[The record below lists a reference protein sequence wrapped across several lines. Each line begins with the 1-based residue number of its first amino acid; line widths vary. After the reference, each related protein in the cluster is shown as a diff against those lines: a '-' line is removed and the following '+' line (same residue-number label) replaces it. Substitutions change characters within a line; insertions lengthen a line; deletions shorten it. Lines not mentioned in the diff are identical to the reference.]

1 MDEIVVNDAADEEQ
15 ISIVAKI
22 KLQPTDKQAANLMAT
37 MNAYRDA
44 CNYVAKYICEQK
56 TLTITVINKA
66 LYRVLRDKFGLKS
79 QMAQSVI
86 RTVVAKYKTIQTNEK
101 KWIKPNFRKPQ
112 YDLVFNRDYSV
123 FDDYFSVNTLTGREQ
138 IPYETKGMKQYF
150 DKTDRFGGAKLI
162 YKKKKWYLHI
172 SVNIDVKNISKYTKI
187 IGIDRGINFIIATY
201 DGKKTNFVSGK
212 SIKHK
217 RGHYKK
223 LRQDLQR
230 RQTSSARRRLKVIGN
245 RENRWMQDVNHCV
258 SKALVK
264 NNPQGTLFVL
274 EDLTDVRN
282 ATEKVQIKDRYVSVS
297 WAFFDLETKL
307 MYKARMNN
315 QKVIKVAP
323 QYTSQRCPICG
334 HIEKSNR
341 DKKNHKF
348 RCKQCGYE
356 SNDDRVGAMNIYEL
370 GIDFVNGNPVPEIT
384 VKAVVAEH
392 AQP

>member
-1 MDEIVVNDAADEEQ
+1 MDEIVIDNAINNTAECDKLA
-15 ISIVAKI
+15 IVAKV
-22 KLQPTDKQAANLMAT
+22 KLQPTDQQATNMLNT
-37 MNAYRDA
+37 MNKYRDA
-44 CNYVAKYICEQK
+44 CQYVSDYIYEKK
-56 TLTITVINKA
+56 TLTVTVIHRD
-66 LYRVLRDKFGLKS
+66 LYRDLRDKFGLKS

-86 RTVVAKYKTIQTNEK
+86 RAVIARYKTIQTNEK

-112 YDLVFNRDYSV
+112 YDLVYNRDYSV
-123 FDDYFSVNTLTGREQ
+123 FNDYFSVNTLTGRER
-138 IPYETKGMKQYF
+138 IPYETKGVKKYF
-150 DKTDRFGGAKLI
+150 ENTDRFGGAKLI

-187 IGIDRGINFIIATY
+187 VGVDRGINFIIATY
-201 DGKKTNFVSGK
+201 DGKKTKFVNGK
-212 SIKHK
+212 AIKQK

-230 RQTSSARRRLKVIGN
+230 RQTSSARRRLKAIGN

-264 NNPQGTLFVL
+264 NNPDGTLFVL
-274 EDLTDVRN
+274 EDLTGIRN

-307 MYKARMNN
+307 MYKAKMNN

-323 QYTSQRCPICG
+323 NYTSQRCPICG
-334 HIEKSNR
+334 HTEKSNR
-341 DKKNHKF
+341 DKKNHIF
-348 RCKQCGYE
+348 CCKQCGYK

-384 VKAVVAEH
+384 VNNSCG
-392 AQP
+392 